1 MKPIKLCAILILF
14 CTLVL
19 PMSATASPA
28 REQLRASID
37 AILDVLKDEG
47 LKADMVKRRAALRE
61 LIHQRFDFR
70 KMSQLSLARHWRGR
84 TPQEKDMFTQWFSQ
98 LLEDTYVGRIEAYTN
113 ERVIYT
119 KERIKKNKAQIST
132 LIVTQNIEIPID
144 YRMFAVDAGQWRVYD
159 IVIEGVSLVGNYR
172 SQFAQILDKGSF
184 EDLVEQLRGKLVTP

>member
-1 MKPIKLCAILILF
+1 MKTIKVCTILILF
-14 CTLVL
+14 WSLIL

-47 LKADMVKRRAALRE
+47 LKTDIPKRRIALRE

-70 KMSQLSLARHWRGR
+70 KMSQLSLARHWRSR
-84 TPQEKDMFTQWFSQ
+84 TPQEKDMFTQLFSQ

-119 KERIKKNKAQIST
+119 KERIRKNKAQIST
-132 LIVTQNIEIPID
+132 LIVTNDIEIPID

-172 SQFAQILDKGSF
+172 SQFAQILDKESF
-184 EDLVEQLRGKLVTP
+184 EELVEQLRGKLATP